1 MQARRTIGA
10 VALVL
15 LLGFFFAG
23 WFPSESRAASKTR
36 IAVIDFEQKAFQEF
50 QGKQIGEIV
59 AEWLITSLANTG
71 RFEVVER
78 AQLQKLLHEQQ
89 LGVSGMI
96 NQETAA
102 KMGELLGVKVIVSGS
117 VIQIGNTYDVNARLI
132 SVQDGSIIKAERVRG
147 MGLDGVERMMD
158 SLADSFKKEF
168 PLEGYVVMVSGK
180 RAMIDLGRVN
190 GVEPGMRFF
199 ALRKG
204 APVRHPITGKML
216 AGEDIRIGE
225 MMVQT
230 TEREASWAEI
240 VHQEPGI
247 SIAAGNLAKQALG
260 GERMAV
266 TTVPSAPLPV
276 PPPSVTVPPPPPS
289 APAPAAPVV
298 PPPKVVPSIPGRI
311 GGNRILVEWAGMHDL
326 LLGDRDGYV
335 WLFINIGGK
344 ESPRY
349 DAGTKLKAG
358 GKEIK
363 VRSPSYPYL
372 VDWNEDGKVDLLV
385 GNGGGY
391 LHLFLNQGDGNLAPG
406 VMVKAAG
413 KDVDTGSRA
422 STCVTDW
429 NEDGKKDLVIGN
441 GSGEIFVY
449 LNEGTNQQ
457 PAFGKPLKLN
467 NGRLDVGSNSSP
479 EAADWDGDGKKDLVI
494 GNSDGE
500 ILIYINKGTN
510 REPQFENEGEKLPIK
525 LGPDAMPQVLSK
537 GRGWSDLVVADRY
550 GEVTYCPNTGGPRAP
565 NFPEKRIVK
574 AGKR

>member
-1 MQARRTIGA
+1 MQAKRRIGA
-10 VALVL
+10 VALIL
-15 LLGFFFAG
+15 LLGLFFPG
-23 WFPSESRAASKTR
+23 LFPAESRAASKTR
-36 IAVIDFEQKAFQEF
+36 VAVIDFEQKAFQEF

-78 AQLQKLLHEQQ
+78 SQLQKVLKEQQ
-89 LGVSGMI
+89 LGISGMI

-102 KMGELLGVKVIVSGS
+102 KVGELLGVKVIVSGS

-132 SVQDGSIIKAERVRG
+132 NVQDGSIIKAERIRG
-147 MGLDGVERMMD
+147 VGLDGVERLMD

-204 APVRHPITGKML
+204 APVRHPVTGKML

-225 MMVQT
+225 MVVQT
-230 TEREASWAEI
+230 VEREASWAEI
-240 VHQEPGI
+240 VLQEPGI

-260 GERMAV
+260 ERMAI
-266 TTVPSAPLPV
+266 TPSPAAPLPA
-276 PPPSVTVPPPPPS
+276 PPPAIAPVPAPPPP
-289 APAPAAPVV
+289 AAAVV
-298 PPPKVVPSIPGRI
+298 PPPRMQIPGRI
-311 GGNRILVEWAGMHDL
+311 MGNKILVEWAGMHDL

-335 WLFINIGGK
+335 WLFINIGSK

-349 DAGTKLKAG
+349 DAGTKLRAG

-363 VRSPSYPYL
+363 VRGPSYPYL
-372 VDWNEDGKVDLLV
+372 VDWNEDGKADLLV

-391 LHLFLNQGDGNLAPG
+391 LHLFLNQGDGNFASG
-406 VMVKAAG
+406 VMVKAGG

-422 STCVTDW
+422 SLCVTDW
-429 NEDGKKDLVIGN
+429 NEDRKKDLVIGN
-441 GSGEIFVY
+441 GSGEIFVF

-457 PAFGKPLKLN
+457 PVFGKPFKLN
-467 NGRLDVGSNSSP
+467 NGRLDVGSDSSP
-479 EAADWDGDGKKDLVI
+479 DVVDWNGDGKKDLVV
-494 GNSDGE
+494 GNDSGE
-500 ILIYINKGTN
+500 IFVFLNQGTN
-510 REPQFENEGEKLPIK
+510 HEPQFINEGDKLPLK
-525 LGPDAMPQVLSK
+525 LGPGAIPQVLSK
-537 GRGWSDLVVADRY
+537 GRGLNDLVVADRY
-550 GEVTYCPNTGGPRAP
+550 GEVTYCPNTGSPRAP
-565 NFPEKRIVK
+565 NFAEKRILK

>member
-1 MQARRTIGA
+1 MQAKRRIGS
-10 VALVL
+10 VALIL
-15 LLGFFFAG
+15 LLGLFFPG
-23 WFPSESRAASKTR
+23 LFPAESSAASKTR
-36 IAVIDFEQKAFQEF
+36 VAVIDFEQKAFQEF

-78 AQLQKLLHEQQ
+78 AQLQKVLKEQQ
-89 LGVSGMI
+89 LGISGMI

-102 KMGELLGVKVIVSGS
+102 KMGELLGVKVIVSGT

-132 SVQDGSIIKAERVRG
+132 SVQDGTILKAERIRG
-147 MGLDGVERMMD
+147 VGLDGVERLMD

-204 APVRHPITGKML
+204 AQVRHPVTGKML

-225 MMVQT
+225 MVIQT
-230 TEREASWAEI
+230 VEREASWAEI
-240 VHQEPGI
+240 VLQEPGI

-260 GERMAV
+260 ERMAV
-266 TTVPSAPLPV
+266 TTAPVTPLPG
-276 PPPSVTVPPPPPS
+276 PPPVTTPAPSLPPPP
-289 APAPAAPVV
+289 PVV
-298 PPPKVVPSIPGRI
+298 PPPKMQPTIPGRVM
-311 GGNRILVEWAGMHDL
+311 GNKILVEWAGMHDL

-335 WLFINIGGK
+335 WLFLNLGGR

-363 VRSPSYPYL
+363 VRGPSYPYL

-391 LHLFLNQGDGNLAPG
+391 LHLFLNQGDGNFAPG
-406 VMVKAAG
+406 VMVKAGGG

-422 STCVTDW
+422 SPCVTDW
-429 NEDGKKDLVIGN
+429 NEDGKKDLVMGN
-441 GSGEIFVY
+441 GSGEIFVF

-457 PAFGKPLKLN
+457 PVFGKLLKLN
-467 NGRLDVGSNSSP
+467 NGRLDVGSDSSP
-479 EAADWDGDGKKDLVI
+479 DVVDWNGDGKKDLVV
-494 GNSDGE
+494 GNDSGE
-500 ILIYINKGTN
+500 IFVFINQGTN
-510 REPQFENEGEKLPIK
+510 HEPQFNNEGDKLPLK
-525 LGPDAMPQVLSK
+525 VGPGAIPQVLSR
-537 GRGWSDLVVADRY
+537 GRGLNDLVVADRN
-550 GEVTYCPNTGGPRAP
+550 GEVTYCSNTGSAAAP
-565 NFPEKRIVK
+565 SFPEKRIVK

>member
-1 MQARRTIGA
+1 MQAKRRIGA
-10 VALVL
+10 VALIL
-15 LLGFFFAG
+15 LLGLFFPG
-23 WFPSESRAASKTR
+23 LFPAESRAASKTR
-36 IAVIDFEQKAFQEF
+36 VAVIDFEQKAFQEF

-78 AQLQKLLHEQQ
+78 SQLQKVLKEQQ
-89 LGVSGMI
+89 LGISGMI

-102 KMGELLGVKVIVSGS
+102 KVGELLGVKVIVSGS

-132 SVQDGSIIKAERVRG
+132 SVQDGSIIKAERIRG
-147 MGLDGVERMMD
+147 VGLDGVERLMD

-204 APVRHPITGKML
+204 APVRHPVTGKML

-225 MMVQT
+225 MVVQT
-230 TEREASWAEI
+230 VEREASWAEI
-240 VHQEPGI
+240 VLQEPGI

-260 GERMAV
+260 ERMAV
-266 TTVPSAPLPV
+266 TPAPAAPLPG
-276 PPPSVTVPPPPPS
+276 PPPAVAPAPAPPP
-289 APAPAAPVV
+289 PAAPVV
-298 PPPKVVPSIPGRI
+298 PPPKMQIPGRI
-311 GGNRILVEWAGMHDL
+311 MGNKILVEWAGMHDL

-349 DAGTKLKAG
+349 DAGTKLRAG

-363 VRSPSYPYL
+363 VRGPSYPYL
-372 VDWNEDGKVDLLV
+372 VDWNEDGKADLLV

-391 LHLFLNQGDGNLAPG
+391 LHLFLNQGDGNFASG
-406 VMVKAAG
+406 VMVKAGG

-422 STCVTDW
+422 SPCVTDW
-429 NEDGKKDLVIGN
+429 NEDGKKDLVMGN
-441 GSGEIFVY
+441 GSGEIFVF

-457 PAFGKPLKLN
+457 PVFGKPLKLN
-467 NGRLDVGSNSSP
+467 NGKLDVGSDSSP
-479 EAADWDGDGKKDLVI
+479 DVVDWNGDGKKDLVV
-494 GNSDGE
+494 GNDNGE
-500 ILIYINKGTN
+500 IFVFLNQGTN
-510 REPQFENEGEKLPIK
+510 HEPQFNNEGDKLSLK
-525 LGPDAMPQVLSK
+525 LGPGAIPQVLSK
-537 GRGWSDLVVADRY
+537 GRGLNDLVVADRY
-550 GEVTYCPNTGGPRAP
+550 GEVTYCPNTGSPRAP
-565 NFPEKRIVK
+565 NFAEKRILK

>member
-1 MQARRTIGA
+1 MQAKRRIGA
-10 VALVL
+10 AALVF
-15 LLGFFFAG
+15 LLGLIFAG
-23 WFPSESRAASKTR
+23 LFSAESLAGSKSR

-78 AQLQKLLHEQQ
+78 AQLQKILQEQQ
-89 LGVSGMI
+89 LGVTGMI

-147 MGLDGVERMMD
+147 VGLDGVERMMD
-158 SLADSFKKEF
+158 SLAESFKKEF

-180 RAMIDLGRVN
+180 RAMIDLGRIN

-204 APVRHPITGKML
+204 APVRHPVTGKML
-216 AGEDIRIGE
+216 AGEDIKIGE
-225 MMVQT
+225 MIVQT
-230 TEREASWAEI
+230 AEREASWAEI

-247 SIAAGNLAKQALG
+247 FIAAGNLAKQAA

-266 TTVPSAPLPV
+266 APAPVAPLPGPPPVTAPV
-276 PPPSVTVPPPPPS
+276 PPPPATP
-289 APAPAAPVV
+289 AIPAPRMQPT
-298 PPPKVVPSIPGRI
+298 IPGRI
-311 GGNRILVEWAGMHDL
+311 MGNKILVEWTGMNDL
-326 LLGDRDGYV
+326 IPGDRDGYV
-335 WLFINIGGK
+335 WLFLNIGGQ

-363 VRSPSYPYL
+363 VRGPSFPYL

-406 VMVKAAG
+406 VMVKAGG
-413 KDVDTGSRA
+413 KDLDTGSRA
-422 STCVTDW
+422 TPCVTDW
-429 NEDGKKDLVIGN
+429 NEDGKKDLVMGN

-449 LNEGTNQQ
+449 LNEGTHQQ
-457 PAFGKPLKLN
+457 PVFGKLLKV
-467 NGRLDVGSNSSP
+467 NGGSLDVGSDSAP
-479 EAADWDGDGKKDLVI
+479 DVADWNGDGKKDLVV
-494 GNSDGE
+494 GNDDGE
-500 ILIYINKGTN
+500 IIVFINQGTN
-510 REPQFENEGEKLPIK
+510 QEPRFNNEGEKLP
-525 LGPDAMPQVLSK
+525 LQVGPGAIPQVLSR
-537 GRGWSDLVVADRY
+537 GRGLNDLVVADRN
-550 GEVTYCPNTGGPRAP
+550 GEVTYCSNTGSAAAP
-565 NFPEKRIVK
+565 SFPEKRIVK

>member
-1 MQARRTIGA
+1 M
-10 VALVL
+10 
-15 LLGFFFAG
+15 LGLFFPG
-23 WFPSESRAASKTR
+23 LFPAETRAASKTR
-36 IAVIDFEQKAFQEF
+36 VAVIDFEQKAFQEF
-50 QGKQIGEIV
+50 QGKQIGEII

-78 AQLQKLLHEQQ
+78 AQLQKVLHEQQ

-132 SVQDGSIIKAERVRG
+132 SVQDGSIIKAERIRG
-147 MGLDGVERMMD
+147 MGLDGIERLMD

-204 APVRHPITGKML
+204 APVRHPVTGKML

-225 MMVQT
+225 MVIQT
-230 TEREASWAEI
+230 VEREASWAEI
-240 VHQEPGI
+240 VLQEPGI
-247 SIAAGNLAKQALG
+247 SIVAGNLAKQALG
-260 GERMAV
+260 ERMAV
-266 TTVPSAPLPV
+266 TPAPPAPLPAQ
-276 PPPSVTVPPPPPS
+276 PPAV
-289 APAPAAPVV
+289 APAPVPPTPPTLVV
-298 PPPKVVPSIPGRI
+298 PPPRMQPTIPGRVM
-311 GGNRILVEWAGMHDL
+311 GNKILVEWAGMHDL
-326 LLGDRDGYV
+326 LLGDRDGYI
-335 WLFINIGGK
+335 WLFLNLGGK

-349 DAGTKLKAG
+349 DSGTKLKAG

-363 VRSPSYPYL
+363 VRGPSYPYL

-391 LHLFLNQGDGNLAPG
+391 LHLFLNQGDGNFAPG
-406 VMVKAAG
+406 VMVKAGG
-413 KDVDTGSRA
+413 KDVDVGSRA
-422 STCVTDW
+422 SPCVADW
-429 NEDGKKDLVIGN
+429 NEDGKKDLVMGN

-457 PAFGKPLKLN
+457 PAFGKPLKV
-467 NGRLDVGSNSSP
+467 NGGSLDVGSDSSP
-479 EAADWDGDGKKDLVI
+479 DVVDWNGDGKKDLVI
-494 GNSDGE
+494 GNDSGE
-500 ILIYINKGTN
+500 IIVFLNQGTN
-510 REPQFENEGEKLPIK
+510 HEPQFNNQGDKLPLK
-525 LGPDAMPQVLSK
+525 LGPNAIPQVLSR
-537 GRGWSDLVVADRY
+537 GRGLNDLVVADRN
-550 GEVTYCPNTGGPRAP
+550 GEVTYCLNAGSAAAP

>member
-1 MQARRTIGA
+1 MQAKRRFGV
-10 VALVL
+10 VALIL
-15 LLGFFFAG
+15 MLGLFFPG
-23 WFPSESRAASKTR
+23 LFPAETRAASKTR
-36 IAVIDFEQKAFQEF
+36 VAVIDFEQKAFQEF
-50 QGKQIGEIV
+50 QGKQIGEII

-78 AQLQKLLHEQQ
+78 AQLQKVLHEQQ

-132 SVQDGSIIKAERVRG
+132 SVQDGSIIKAERIRG
-147 MGLDGVERMMD
+147 MGLDGIERLMD

-204 APVRHPITGKML
+204 APVRHPVTGKML

-225 MMVQT
+225 MVIQT
-230 TEREASWAEI
+230 VEREASWAEI
-240 VHQEPGI
+240 VLQEPGI
-247 SIAAGNLAKQALG
+247 SIVAGNLAKQALG
-260 GERMAV
+260 ERMAV
-266 TTVPSAPLPV
+266 TPAPPAPLPAQ
-276 PPPSVTVPPPPPS
+276 PPAV
-289 APAPAAPVV
+289 APAPVPPTPPTLVV
-298 PPPKVVPSIPGRI
+298 PPPRMQPTIPGRVM
-311 GGNRILVEWAGMHDL
+311 GNKILVEWAGMHDL
-326 LLGDRDGYV
+326 LLGDRDGYI
-335 WLFINIGGK
+335 WLFLNLGGK

-349 DAGTKLKAG
+349 DSGTKLKAG

-363 VRSPSYPYL
+363 VRGPSYPYL

-391 LHLFLNQGDGNLAPG
+391 LHLFLNQGDGNFAPG
-406 VMVKAAG
+406 VMVKAGG
-413 KDVDTGSRA
+413 KDVDVGSRA
-422 STCVTDW
+422 SPCVADW
-429 NEDGKKDLVIGN
+429 NEDGKKDLVMGN

-457 PAFGKPLKLN
+457 PAFGKPLKV
-467 NGRLDVGSNSSP
+467 NGGSLDVGSDSSP
-479 EAADWDGDGKKDLVI
+479 DVVDWNGDGKKDLVI
-494 GNSDGE
+494 GNDKGE
-500 ILIYINKGTN
+500 ILVFLNQGTN
-510 REPQFENEGEKLPIK
+510 HEPQFNNQGDKLPLK
-525 LGPDAMPQVLSK
+525 LGPNAIPQVLSR
-537 GRGWSDLVVADRY
+537 GRGLNDLVVADRN
-550 GEVTYCPNTGGPRAP
+550 GEVTYCLNAGSAAAP

>member
-1 MQARRTIGA
+1 MQAKRRNGA
-10 VALVL
+10 VALIL
-15 LLGFFFAG
+15 LLGLFFPG
-23 WFPSESRAASKTR
+23 LFPAESRAASKTR
-36 IAVIDFEQKAFQEF
+36 VAVIDFEQKAFQEF

-78 AQLQKLLHEQQ
+78 SQLQKILKEQQ
-89 LGVSGMI
+89 LGISGVI

-102 KMGELLGVKVIVSGS
+102 KVGELLGVKVIVSGS

-132 SVQDGSIIKAERVRG
+132 NVQDGSIIKAERIRG
-147 MGLDGVERMMD
+147 VGLDGVERLMD

-204 APVRHPITGKML
+204 APVRHPVTGKML

-225 MMVQT
+225 MVVQT
-230 TEREASWAEI
+230 VEREASWAEI
-240 VHQEPGI
+240 VLQEPGI

-260 GERMAV
+260 ERMAV
-266 TTVPSAPLPV
+266 TPV
-276 PPPSVTVPPPPPS
+276 PPPAV
-289 APAPAAPVV
+289 APAPAQPSPAAPVV
-298 PPPKVVPSIPGRI
+298 PSPQMQPTIPGRI
-311 GGNRILVEWAGMHDL
+311 TGHKILVEWAGMHDL

-335 WLFINIGGK
+335 WVFINIGSK
-344 ESPRY
+344 DSPRY
-349 DAGTKLKAG
+349 DAGTKLRAG

-363 VRSPSYPYL
+363 VRGPSYPYL
-372 VDWNEDGKVDLLV
+372 VDWNEDGKIDLLV

-391 LHLFLNQGDGNLAPG
+391 LHLFSNQGDGTFASG
-406 VMVKAAG
+406 VMVKAGG

-422 STCVTDW
+422 SPCVADW
-429 NEDGKKDLVIGN
+429 NEDGKKDLVMGN
-441 GSGEIFVY
+441 GSGEIFLY

-457 PAFGKPLKLN
+457 PAFGKHFKLN
-467 NGRLDVGSNSSP
+467 NGSLDVGSDSSP
-479 EAADWDGDGKKDLVI
+479 DVVDWNGDGKKDLVI
-494 GNSDGE
+494 GNDNGE
-500 ILIYINKGTN
+500 IIVFLNQGTN
-510 REPQFENEGEKLPIK
+510 HEPQFNNEGDKLPLK
-525 LGPDAMPQVLSK
+525 LGPGAIPQVLSK
-537 GRGWSDLVVADRY
+537 GRGMNDLVVADRS
-550 GEVTYCPNTGGPRAP
+550 GEVTYCLNTGSPRAP
-565 NFPEKRIVK
+565 NFTEKKILK

>member
-1 MQARRTIGA
+1 MQAKRRIGA
-10 VALVL
+10 VALIL
-15 LLGFFFAG
+15 LLGLFFFG
-23 WFPSESRAASKTR
+23 LFPADSRAASKTR
-36 IAVIDFEQKAFQEF
+36 VAVIDFEQKAFQEF

-78 AQLQKLLHEQQ
+78 SQLQKVLKEQQ
-89 LGVSGMI
+89 LGISGVI

-102 KMGELLGVKVIVSGS
+102 KVGELLGVKVIVSGS

-132 SVQDGSIIKAERVRG
+132 NVQDGSIIKAERVRG
-147 MGLDGVERMMD
+147 VGLDGVERLMD

-180 RAMIDLGRVN
+180 RAMIDLGRIN

-204 APVRHPITGKML
+204 APVRHPVTGKML

-225 MMVQT
+225 MVVQT
-230 TEREASWAEI
+230 VEREASWAEI
-240 VHQEPGI
+240 VLHEPGI

-260 GERMAV
+260 ERMAV
-266 TTVPSAPLPV
+266 TPAPVSPLPA
-276 PPPSVTVPPPPPS
+276 PPPAVAPSPAPPS
-289 APAPAAPVV
+289 PAAPVA
-298 PPPKVVPSIPGRI
+298 PPPRMQIPGRI
-311 GGNRILVEWAGMHDL
+311 MGNKILVEWAGMHDL

-335 WLFINIGGK
+335 WLFINIGSK

-349 DAGTKLKAG
+349 DAGTKVRAG

-363 VRSPSYPYL
+363 VRGPSYPYL
-372 VDWNEDGKVDLLV
+372 VDWNEDGKADLLV

-391 LHLFLNQGDGNLAPG
+391 LHLFLNQGDGNFAPG
-406 VMVKAAG
+406 VMVKAGG

-422 STCVTDW
+422 TPCVTDW
-429 NEDGKKDLVIGN
+429 NEDGKKDLVMGN
-441 GSGEIFVY
+441 GSGEIFLY

-457 PAFGKPLKLN
+457 PVFGKLIKLN
-467 NGRLDVGSNSSP
+467 NGKLDVGSDSAP
-479 EAADWDGDGKKDLVI
+479 DVVDWNGDGKKDLVI
-494 GNSDGE
+494 GNDNGE
-500 ILIYINKGTN
+500 IFVFLNQGTN
-510 REPQFENEGEKLPIK
+510 HEPQFNNEGDKLPLK
-525 LGPDAMPQVLSK
+525 LGPGAIPQVLSK
-537 GRGWSDLVVADRY
+537 GRGLSDLVVADRY
-550 GEVTYCPNTGGPRAP
+550 GEVTYCPNTGNPRTP
-565 NFPEKRIVK
+565 IFSEKRILK

>member
-1 MQARRTIGA
+1 MQAKRRFGV
-10 VALVL
+10 VALILMLVL
-15 LLGFFFAG
+15 FFPG
-23 WFPSESRAASKTR
+23 LFPAETRAASKTR
-36 IAVIDFEQKAFQEF
+36 VAVIDFEQKAFQEF
-50 QGKQIGEIV
+50 QGKQIGEII

-78 AQLQKLLHEQQ
+78 AQLQKVLHEQQ

-132 SVQDGSIIKAERVRG
+132 SVQDGSIIKAERIRG
-147 MGLDGVERMMD
+147 MGLDGIERLMD

-204 APVRHPITGKML
+204 APVRHPVTGKML

-225 MMVQT
+225 MVIQT
-230 TEREASWAEI
+230 VEREASWAEI
-240 VHQEPGI
+240 VLQEPGI
-247 SIAAGNLAKQALG
+247 SIVAGNLAKQALG
-260 GERMAV
+260 ERMAV
-266 TTVPSAPLPV
+266 TPAPPAPLPAQ
-276 PPPSVTVPPPPPS
+276 PPAV
-289 APAPAAPVV
+289 APAPVPPTPPTLVV
-298 PPPKVVPSIPGRI
+298 PPPRMQPTIPGRVM
-311 GGNRILVEWAGMHDL
+311 GNKILVEWAGMHDL
-326 LLGDRDGYV
+326 LLGDRDGYI
-335 WLFINIGGK
+335 WLFLNLGGK

-349 DAGTKLKAG
+349 DSGTKLKAG

-363 VRSPSYPYL
+363 VRGPSYPYL

-391 LHLFLNQGDGNLAPG
+391 LHLFLNQGDGNFAPG
-406 VMVKAAG
+406 VMVKAGG
-413 KDVDTGSRA
+413 KDVDVGSRA
-422 STCVTDW
+422 SPCVADW
-429 NEDGKKDLVIGN
+429 NEDGKKDLVMGN

-457 PAFGKPLKLN
+457 PAFGKPLKV
-467 NGRLDVGSNSSP
+467 NGGSLDVGSDSSP
-479 EAADWDGDGKKDLVI
+479 DVVDWNGDGKKDLVI
-494 GNSDGE
+494 GNDSGE
-500 ILIYINKGTN
+500 ILVFLNQGTN
-510 REPQFENEGEKLPIK
+510 HEPQFNNQGDKLPLK
-525 LGPDAMPQVLSK
+525 LGPNAIPQVLSR
-537 GRGWSDLVVADRY
+537 GRGLNDLVVADRN
-550 GEVTYCPNTGGPRAP
+550 GEVTYCSNAGSAAAP

>member
-1 MQARRTIGA
+1 MQAKRRFGVVPLI
-10 VALVL
+10 L
-15 LLGFFFAG
+15 LLSLFFSG
-23 WFPSESRAASKTR
+23 LLPEESRAASKTR
-36 IAVIDFEQKAFQEF
+36 VAVIDFEQKAFQEF

-59 AEWLITSLANTG
+59 AEWLITSMANTG

-78 AQLQKLLHEQQ
+78 AQLQKVMQEQQ

-102 KMGELLGVKVIVSGS
+102 KMGDLLGVKVIVSGS

-132 SVQDGSIIKAERVRG
+132 SVQDGSIIKAERIRG
-147 MGLDGVERMMD
+147 VGLDGVERLMD

-199 ALRKG
+199 VLRKG
-204 APVRHPITGKML
+204 APVRHPVTGKML
-216 AGEDIRIGE
+216 AGEDIKIGE
-225 MMVQT
+225 MIIQHA
-230 TEREASWAEI
+230 EREASWAEI
-240 VHQEPGI
+240 VQQELGI

-260 GERMAV
+260 ERMALAPAPV
-266 TTVPSAPLPV
+266 APLPGPPPV
-276 PPPSVTVPPPPPS
+276 AAPAPPPSPPPPV
-289 APAPAAPVV
+289 APMV
-298 PPPKVVPSIPGRI
+298 PPPKMQPTIPGRVM
-311 GGNRILVEWAGMHDL
+311 GNKILVEWAGMHDL

-335 WLFINIGGK
+335 WLFLNIGGK

-363 VRSPSYPYL
+363 VRGPSFPYL

-406 VMVKAAG
+406 VMVKAGG
-413 KDVDTGSRA
+413 KDLDTGSRA
-422 STCVTDW
+422 TLCVTDW
-429 NEDGKKDLVIGN
+429 NEDGKKDLVMGN

-449 LNEGTNQQ
+449 LNDGTHQQ
-457 PAFGKPLKLN
+457 PVFGKPLKLN
-467 NGRLDVGSNSSP
+467 SGSLDVGSDSSP
-479 EAADWDGDGKKDLVI
+479 DVADWNGDGKKDLVV
-494 GNSDGE
+494 GNDDGE
-500 ILIYINKGTN
+500 IIVFINQGTN
-510 REPQFENEGEKLPIK
+510 QEPQFKNEGEKLPIK
-525 LGPDAMPQVLSK
+525 VGPGAIPQVLS
-537 GRGWSDLVVADRY
+537 RGGGLNDLVVADRY
-550 GEVTYCPNTGGPRAP
+550 GEVTYCLNGGSAGAP
-565 NFPEKRIVK
+565 SFPEKRIVK

>member
-1 MQARRTIGA
+1 MQAKRRFGV
-10 VALVL
+10 VALILMLVL
-15 LLGFFFAG
+15 FFPG
-23 WFPSESRAASKTR
+23 LFPAETRAASKTR
-36 IAVIDFEQKAFQEF
+36 VAVIDFEQKAFQEF
-50 QGKQIGEIV
+50 QGKQIGEII

-78 AQLQKLLHEQQ
+78 AQLQKVLHEQQ

-132 SVQDGSIIKAERVRG
+132 SVQDGSIIKAERIRG
-147 MGLDGVERMMD
+147 MGLDGIERLMD

-204 APVRHPITGKML
+204 APVRHPVTGKML

-225 MMVQT
+225 MVIQT
-230 TEREASWAEI
+230 VEREASWAEI
-240 VHQEPGI
+240 VLQEPGI
-247 SIAAGNLAKQALG
+247 SIVAGNLAKQALG
-260 GERMAV
+260 ERMAV
-266 TTVPSAPLPV
+266 TPAPPAPLPAQ
-276 PPPSVTVPPPPPS
+276 PPAV
-289 APAPAAPVV
+289 APAPVPPTPPTLVV
-298 PPPKVVPSIPGRI
+298 PPPRMQPTIPGRVM
-311 GGNRILVEWAGMHDL
+311 GNKILVEWAGMHDL
-326 LLGDRDGYV
+326 LLGDRDGYI
-335 WLFINIGGK
+335 WLFLNLGGK

-349 DAGTKLKAG
+349 DSGTKLKAG

-363 VRSPSYPYL
+363 VRGPSYPYL

-391 LHLFLNQGDGNLAPG
+391 LHLFLNQGDGNFAPG
-406 VMVKAAG
+406 VMVKAGG
-413 KDVDTGSRA
+413 KDVDVGSRA
-422 STCVTDW
+422 SPCVADW
-429 NEDGKKDLVIGN
+429 NEDGKKDLVMGN

-457 PAFGKPLKLN
+457 PAFGKPLKV
-467 NGRLDVGSNSSP
+467 NGGSLDVGSDSSP
-479 EAADWDGDGKKDLVI
+479 DVVDWNGDGKKDLVI
-494 GNSDGE
+494 GNDSGE
-500 ILIYINKGTN
+500 IIVFLNQGTN
-510 REPQFENEGEKLPIK
+510 HEPQFNNQGDKLPLK
-525 LGPDAMPQVLSK
+525 LGPNAIPQVLSR
-537 GRGWSDLVVADRY
+537 GRGLNDLVVADRN
-550 GEVTYCPNTGGPRAP
+550 GEVTYCSNAGSAAAP